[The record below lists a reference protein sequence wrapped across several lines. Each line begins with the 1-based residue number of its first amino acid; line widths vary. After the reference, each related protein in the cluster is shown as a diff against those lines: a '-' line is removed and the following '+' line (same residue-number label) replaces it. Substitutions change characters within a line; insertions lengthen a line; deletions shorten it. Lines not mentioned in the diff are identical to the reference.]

1 MIGTKPIFN
10 RFFKN
15 GLKFQ
20 MDFKG
25 VLTPFS
31 SYVQSK

>member
-1 MIGTKPIFN
+1 MEQNQFFN

-20 MDFKG
+20 MDFKR
-25 VLTPFS
+25 VLTPFNF
-31 SYVQSK
+31 YAQSK